1 MGPLKRRQSEVEE
14 RRGADATELD
24 LTERVALDAAAIEE
38 RGGPRNNLIETSSFR
53 SVSVP
58 SESSTEV
65 ARILSSLSVATRSRE
80 IVQSERL
87 ISILR
92 DTDSTLVANAE
103 VILRHR
109 VTGVSCQC
117 TAIPFHG

>member
-1 MGPLKRRQSEVEE
+1 M
-14 RRGADATELD
+14 
-24 LTERVALDAAAIEE
+24 TERVALDAAALEE